1 MKKLLSLCAL
11 ALFIIG
17 QPGFAQKK
25 KTPVKKKTTYKKAA
39 PVKKPVEN
47 TMQYDALTAYIK
59 VWGFA
64 RHNHPALASGELNAD
79 SVFLS
84 NLYTVERV
92 ANKTQFSQAMLKML
106 GTLGEVPATNTA
118 TGYTLKNDN
127 WVATSTMLSDELR
140 AQLLYIEKN
149 RYSEAQARSSKVSR
163 ELEKVLFFEEDVEY
177 PNMPYQMLSLAR
189 YWNNVQ
195 YSASNNGLGWDSVLT
210 HFVPGFYK
218 ARTEADVE
226 TLMRNVIDASSAD
239 QSRNFSSQPANGNY
253 QAMALF
259 CGEALTDEQRRMNRP
274 V

>member
-11 ALFIIG
+11 ALLIMG

-25 KTPVKKKTTYKKAA
+25 KTPVKKKTTYKKAV
-39 PVKKPVEN
+39 PVKKRVEN
-47 TMQYDALTAYIK
+47 TIQYDALAAYIK

-64 RHNHPALASGELNAD
+64 RHNHPALASGKLNAD

-92 ANKTQFSQAMLKML
+92 VNKTQFSQAMLKML
-106 GTLGEVPATNTA
+106 ATLGEVPAANTA
-118 TGYTLKNDN
+118 AGYSLKNDN

-140 AQLLYIEKN
+140 GQLLYIEKN
-149 RYSEAQARSSKVSR
+149 RYAEVQARSAKVSR

-226 TLMRNVIDASSAD
+226 SLMRNVIDASSAD
-239 QSRNFSSQPANGNY
+239 QGSNFSSQHPDGHYRSIAF
-253 QAMALF
+253 F
-259 CGEALTDEQRRMNRP
+259 CGEALTDKQRRMSRP